1 MSTLGV
7 VVLSVCGMKHLTE
20 CLESVGWADA
30 VVVLHV
36 GRGEPAVEPGRS
48 VSTVIRKVHS
58 TWEVAEIAQKVRT
71 DWVLHLW
78 GEERVGAELQEQL
91 RLISR
96 QGFHRTPS
104 DYRIPIRSRVL
115 GRWVQGSLWGPS
127 PGVRLSRSVEHF
139 SPEWWTESEKGIWA
153 ASEALG
159 GWIED
164 YTLADLSDGFD
175 RIHHVASLWAER
187 LNSAG
192 WRYSPLSVV
201 LKPLRVFL
209 RSSWMNGLVSQ
220 GLPGLTLS
228 TLAAYATLLSSA
240 KVWELR
246 NTSGKR
252 RRER

>member
-20 CLESVGWADA
+20 CLESVGWADT

-48 VSTVIRKVHS
+48 VATVTGKVPS
-58 TWEVAEIAQKVRT
+58 APEMAEISQKIRT

-78 GEERVGAELQEQL
+78 GDERVGTELKEQL
-91 RLISR
+91 LMVSR
-96 QGFHRTPS
+96 EGTRRTPS
-104 DYRIPIRSRVL
+104 EYRIPIRSRVL
-115 GRWVQGSLWGPS
+115 GRWVPGSLWGSS
-127 PGVRLSRSVEHF
+127 PGTRLSHSVMNI
-139 SPEWWTESEKGIWA
+139 SPEWWNERQKEICA
-153 ASEALG
+153 ASKTLR

-175 RIHHVASLWAER
+175 RIHHVTSFWAER
-187 LNSAG
+187 LNGAG
-192 WRYSPLSVV
+192 WSYSPLSVV
-201 LKPLRVFL
+201 LRPLRIFL
-209 RSSWMNGLVSQ
+209 RLLWRNGIVGQ

-228 TLAAYATLLSSA
+228 TLAAYATLLSGA

-246 NTSGKR
+246 NIKGKE
-252 RRER
+252 ER